1 MTTTLAILLCIGS
14 GTVGGVFFA
23 FSSFV
28 MKALAERP
36 AVHGIGAMQR
46 INIDVINPMFLCV
59 FLGSAMISLFAV
71 VLSIMTWSS
80 ADAPLLL
87 AAGLFY
93 LFGSF
98 VVTIRYNVPRNERLS
113 QLEAESVEA
122 NEYWPT
128 YVREWTRWNHIRAA
142 ASIVAAAC
150 SAGALAI

>member
-46 INIDVINPMFLCV
+46 INIDVLNPV
-59 FLGSAMISLFAV
+59 FLGVFMGSAMISLLALA
-71 VLSIMTWSS
+71 LSIMTWSS
-80 ADAPLLL
+80 ADASLLL

-93 LFGSF
+93 FFGSF
-98 VVTIRYNVPRNERLS
+98 FVTIRCNVPRNEYLAR
-113 QLEAESVEA
+113 LEAESVEA
-122 NEYWPT
+122 NEYWPI
-128 YVREWTRWNHIRAA
+128 YVREWTRWNHIRTA